1 MLSPV
6 PMRQRLLAT
15 RQKTKGAMQPGA
27 LTSPRRP
34 RNMPAMST
42 GSAPAAAEFDPS
54 RLDAFL
60 RDALPGRAQGPM
72 ALERISGGQSNP
84 TFFLSYPEAGTRL
97 VLRKKPPGPLLPS
110 AHAVDRE
117 YRILKALAGS
127 AVPVPP
133 VLLFHGDDDVV
144 GTPFYLMERLEGR
157 VFHDTALP
165 GLSRE
170 ERRSMYF
177 AMAETLAALHRFD
190 WQAAG
195 LADFGKPGNYYARQL
210 ARWGRQWRETRTRDI
225 PAVDR
230 AIGWLESH
238 LDESQETTIVHGDF
252 RLGNLM
258 FHPAEPRVVAVLD
271 WELSTLGHPLSDV
284 AFSCLP
290 WHSTPQMYA
299 GIAGLDREALGI
311 PTQEEYLMRYCEAA
325 GRAEG
330 PGRFHLAFSLF
341 RFAVI
346 LDGIAARAKTGNAAA
361 ENAVAVGEMAESFAL
376 RAEVVIAGAQ

>member
-1 MLSPV
+1 MS
-6 PMRQRLLAT
+6 A
-15 RQKTKGAMQPGA
+15 AA
-27 LTSPRRP
+27 LTSPFHAP
-34 RNMPAMST
+34 KMPAMPANRS
-42 GSAPAAAEFDPS
+42 SAPPEFDPP

-60 RDALPGRAQGPM
+60 RSALPGRAAGRLE
-72 ALERISGGQSNP
+72 LERISGGQSNP
-84 TFFLSYPEAGTRL
+84 TFFVSYPDAGTRL

-133 VLLFHGDDDVV
+133 VLLLHEQDDVV

-165 GLSRE
+165 GVSRDD
-170 ERRSMYF
+170 RRTMYF
-177 AMAETLAALHRFD
+177 AMAETLAALHGFD
-190 WQAAG
+190 WQGAG
-195 LADFGKPGNYYARQL
+195 LADFGRPGNYYARQL
-210 ARWGRQWRETRTRDI
+210 ARWGRQWRETRTREI
-225 PAVDR
+225 PAIDR
-230 AIGWLESH
+230 LIDWLGEN
-238 LDESQETTIVHGDF
+238 LDETPDTSIVHGDF

-258 FHPAEPRVVAVLD
+258 FAGAEPRIVAVLD

-299 GIAGLDREALGI
+299 GIVGLDREALGI
-311 PTQEEYLMRYCEAA
+311 PSQEEYLARYCAAA
-325 GRAEG
+325 GRTEG

-361 ENAVAVGEMAESFAL
+361 ENAVSVGAMAESFAL
-376 RAEVVIAGAQ
+376 RAEALIEAKHTD

>member
-1 MLSPV
+1 
-6 PMRQRLLAT
+6 
-15 RQKTKGAMQPGA
+15 
-27 LTSPRRP
+27 
-34 RNMPAMST
+34 MPAP
-42 GSAPAAAEFDPS
+42 APAPLEFDAA

-60 RDALPGRAQGPM
+60 RAALPGRAAGAM
-72 ALERISGGQSNP
+72 TLERISGGQSNP

-133 VLLFHGDDDVV
+133 VLLFEADEGVV

-157 VFHDTALP
+157 VFHNTALP
-165 GLSRE
+165 GVTPGDRAA
-170 ERRSMYF
+170 MYF
-177 AMAETLAALHRFD
+177 AMAETLAALHGFD

-195 LADFGKPGNYYARQL
+195 LADYGKPGNYYARQI
-210 ARWGRQWRETRTRDI
+210 ARWGRQWRETKTQDI

-230 AIGWLESH
+230 VFVWLSEH
-238 LDESQETTIVHGDF
+238 LDETPETTIVHGDF

-258 FHPAEPRVVAVLD
+258 FAPDRPEVIAVLD

-290 WHSTPQMYA
+290 WHSTPAMYA
-299 GIAGLDREALGI
+299 GIVGLDRQALGI
-311 PTQEEYLMRYCEAA
+311 PTQAAYLDRYCRAA

-330 PGRFHLAFSLF
+330 PGRFHLAFSLL

-346 LDGIAARAKTGNAAA
+346 LDGIAARAKAGNAAA

-376 RAEVVIAGAQ
+376 RAEAVIDGRD

>member
-1 MLSPV
+1 MSAGPASP
-6 PMRQRLLAT
+6 P
-15 RQKTKGAMQPGA
+15 
-27 LTSPRRP
+27 
-34 RNMPAMST
+34 
-42 GSAPAAAEFDPS
+42 EFDPA

-60 RDALPGRAQGPM
+60 RSALPGRAAGRL

-84 TFFLSYPEAGTRL
+84 TFFASYPDSGTRL

-110 AHAVDRE
+110 AHAVERE

-133 VLLFHGDDDVV
+133 VLLLHEADDVV
-144 GTPFYLMERLEGR
+144 GTPFYLMERLDGR

-165 GLSRE
+165 GIAPA
-170 ERRSMYF
+170 ERRALYF
-177 AMAETLAALHRFD
+177 SMAETLAALHGFD
-190 WQAAG
+190 WQGAG
-195 LADFGKPGNYYARQL
+195 LSDFGKPGNYYARQL
-210 ARWGRQWRETRTRDI
+210 ARWGRQWRETKTQDI

-230 AIGWLESH
+230 AIDWLGAH
-238 LDESQETTIVHGDF
+238 LDETPETTIVHGDF

-258 FHPAEPRVVAVLD
+258 FAASGPSVVAVLD

-290 WHSTPQMYA
+290 WHSSPDMYA

-311 PTQEEYLMRYCEAA
+311 PTQGEYLERYCAAA
-325 GRAEG
+325 GRTQG

-346 LDGIAARAKTGNAAA
+346 LDGIAARARTGNAAA
-361 ENAVAVGEMAESFAL
+361 ENAAAVGAMAESFAR
-376 RAEVVIAGAQ
+376 RAEAVIEGAA

>member
-1 MLSPV
+1 
-6 PMRQRLLAT
+6 
-15 RQKTKGAMQPGA
+15 
-27 LTSPRRP
+27 
-34 RNMPAMST
+34 MPAP
-42 GSAPAAAEFDPS
+42 APAPPDFDAA

-60 RDALPGRAQGPM
+60 RSGLPGRAAGAM
-72 ALERISGGQSNP
+72 TLERISGGQSNP

-133 VLLFHGDDDVV
+133 VLLFEADEGVV

-165 GLSRE
+165 GVAPDERE
-170 ERRSMYF
+170 AMYF
-177 AMAETLAALHRFD
+177 AMAETMAALHGFD

-195 LADFGKPGNYYARQL
+195 LADYGKPGNYYARQI
-210 ARWGRQWRETRTRDI
+210 ARWGRQWRETKTQAI

-230 AIGWLESH
+230 VFAWLSEH
-238 LDESQETTIVHGDF
+238 LDETPETTIVHGDF

-258 FHPAEPRVVAVLD
+258 FAPDRPEVIAVLD

-290 WHSTPQMYA
+290 WHSTPAMYA
-299 GIAGLDREALGI
+299 GILGLDRQALGI
-311 PTQEEYLMRYCEAA
+311 PTQEAYLDRYCRAA

-330 PGRFHLAFSLF
+330 PGRFHLAFSLL

-346 LDGIAARAKTGNAAA
+346 LDGIAARAKAGNAAA

-376 RAEVVIAGAQ
+376 RAEAVIEGA

>member
-1 MLSPV
+1 MT
-6 PMRQRLLAT
+6 A
-15 RQKTKGAMQPGA
+15 G
-27 LTSPRRP
+27 
-34 RNMPAMST
+34 PA
-42 GSAPAAAEFDPS
+42 SAPEFDAA
-54 RLDAFL
+54 RLNAFL
-60 RDALPGRAQGPM
+60 HSALPGRVGGAM
-72 ALERISGGQSNP
+72 TLERISGGQSNP
-84 TFFLSYPEAGTRL
+84 TFFLSYPDAGTRL

-117 YRILKALAGS
+117 YRIMKALAGS

-133 VLLFHGDDDVV
+133 VLLFHGEDDVV

-165 GLSRE
+165 GVPPD
-170 ERRSMYF
+170 ERRAMYF
-177 AMAETLAALHRFD
+177 AMAETLAALHGFD

-195 LADFGKPGNYYARQL
+195 LADFGRPGNYYARQL

-225 PAVDR
+225 PAIDR
-230 AIGWLESH
+230 AIAWLTDN
-238 LDESQETTIVHGDF
+238 LDETPDTTVVHGDF

-258 FHPAEPRVVAVLD
+258 FTPDAPRIVAVLD
-271 WELSTLGHPLSDV
+271 WELSTLGHPLSDA

-290 WHSTPQMYA
+290 WHSTPDMYA

-311 PTQEEYLMRYCEAA
+311 PTQAEYLERYCTAA
-325 GRAEG
+325 GRSSG

-346 LDGIAARAKTGNAAA
+346 LDGIAARAKAGSAAA

-376 RAEVVIAGAQ
+376 RAQAVIERGMRQDNTG

>member
-1 MLSPV
+1 MMSP
-6 PMRQRLLAT
+6 
-15 RQKTKGAMQPGA
+15 
-27 LTSPRRP
+27 
-34 RNMPAMST
+34 MPAP
-42 GSAPAAAEFDPS
+42 APAPLDFDAA
-54 RLDAFL
+54 RLDTYL
-60 RDALPGRAQGPM
+60 RSALPGRASGPM
-72 ALERISGGQSNP
+72 TLERISGGQSNP

-117 YRILKALAGS
+117 YRILKALSGS
-127 AVPVPP
+127 PVPVPP
-133 VLLFHGDDDVV
+133 VLLFEADEGVV

-157 VFHDTALP
+157 VVHDTALP
-165 GLSRE
+165 GVTPDDRE
-170 ERRSMYF
+170 AMYF
-177 AMAETLAALHRFD
+177 AMAETLAALHGFD

-195 LADFGKPGNYYARQL
+195 LADYGKPGNYYARQI
-210 ARWGRQWRETRTRDI
+210 ARWGRQWQETKTQDI

-230 AIGWLESH
+230 VFAWLSEH
-238 LDESQETTIVHGDF
+238 LDETPETTIVHGDF

-258 FHPAEPRVVAVLD
+258 FAPDRPDVIAVLD

-290 WHSTPQMYA
+290 WHSTPAMYA
-299 GIAGLDREALGI
+299 GIVGLDREALGI
-311 PTQEEYLMRYCEAA
+311 PTQADYLERYCTAA

-330 PGRFHLAFSLF
+330 PGRFHLAFSLL

-346 LDGIAARAKTGNAAA
+346 LDGIAARAKAGNAAA

-376 RAEVVIAGAQ
+376 RAEAVIDGRD

>member
-1 MLSPV
+1 M
-6 PMRQRLLAT
+6 
-15 RQKTKGAMQPGA
+15 
-27 LTSPRRP
+27 
-34 RNMPAMST
+34 MPAMSA
-42 GSAPAAAEFDPS
+42 GAAFASPEFDPA

-60 RDALPGRAQGPM
+60 REVLPGRATGPM
-72 ALERISGGQSNP
+72 SLERISGGQSNP
-84 TFFLSYPEAGTRL
+84 TFFLSYPDSGTQL

-110 AHAVDRE
+110 AHAVERE

-133 VLLFHGDDDVV
+133 VLLLHEQDDVV
-144 GTPFYLMERLEGR
+144 GTPFYLMERLDGR

-165 GLSRE
+165 GVAPD
-170 ERRSMYF
+170 ERRAMYC
-177 AMAETLAALHRFD
+177 AMAETLAALHGFD

-210 ARWGRQWRETRTRDI
+210 RRWGGQWRETGTRPI
-225 PAVDR
+225 PAIDR
-230 AIGWLESH
+230 VIDWLTEH
-238 LDESQETTIVHGDF
+238 LDESAETTIVHGDF

-258 FHPAEPRVVAVLD
+258 FAPDEPRIVAVLD

-290 WHSTPQMYA
+290 WHSTPDMYA
-299 GIAGLDREALGI
+299 GILGLDREALGI
-311 PTQEEYLMRYCEAA
+311 PSQAAYLERYIAAA
-325 GRAEG
+325 GRSEG

-346 LDGIAARAKTGNAAA
+346 LDGIAARAKSGNAVA
-361 ENAVAVGEMAESFAL
+361 ENAVAVGAMAESFAL
-376 RAEVVIAGAQ
+376 RAQAVIDGQN